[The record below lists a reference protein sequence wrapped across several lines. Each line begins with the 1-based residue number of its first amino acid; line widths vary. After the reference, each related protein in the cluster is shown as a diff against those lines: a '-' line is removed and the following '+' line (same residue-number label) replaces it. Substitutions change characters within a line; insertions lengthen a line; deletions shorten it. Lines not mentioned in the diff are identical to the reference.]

1 MVLKRVPILLAGLAA
16 SFALAGPALAED
28 PPGACHIGAYRLDD
42 GRFVDVGASLKAL
55 RWRTLDGRTG
65 KLTQGADGAWTSQ
78 LGWTDRPDG
87 VAVQF
92 GDCGQG
98 RINFESHPGQRI
110 AFDVQDSRFKGDGLT
125 LAGRL
130 VLPKGEGP
138 FPIVVLVH
146 GSENTSA
153 VEQNS
158 QQRMLPAQGLGVF
171 VYDKRGTGTSEGKY
185 TQDFRVL
192 ARDAAAA
199 VAEARRLA
207 GSKAARVGLDG
218 GSQGGW
224 IAPLAASLTPVDFV
238 IVRFGLAESAL
249 GEDRS
254 QVFDELTRAGYGPEV
269 LAKARKLTDATDK
282 VIASGFKDGWA
293 ELAEV
298 KRLYGEEAWFKGVEG
313 EFTGQIAH
321 EPEAKVKAIGP
332 TLDQGTSWDYEPVPV
347 LRALKAP
354 QLWILGGADREAPNV
369 ETRKQLLA
377 LVREGRPITVMS
389 FPNPDHGILQFET
402 DAQGKRTSTR
412 YADGYWRAE
421 ADFARSGRLDG
432 TYGQAEWLTR
442 RPKP

>member
-1 MVLKRVPILLAGLAA
+1 MTFKRFPTLFAGIAA
-16 SFALAGPALAED
+16 TFALAGPALAED
-28 PPGACHIGAYRLDD
+28 PHGACHIGAYRLDD
-42 GRFVDVGASLKAL
+42 GRFVDVGPSAKAL

-65 KLTQGADGAWTSQ
+65 KLTQAADGAWTSQ
-78 LGWTDRPDG
+78 LGWTDHPDG
-87 VAVQF
+87 IAFKF
-92 GDCGQG
+92 GDCGQDQ
-98 RINFESHPGQRI
+98 ISFEGHPGRRI
-110 AFDVQDSRFKGDGLT
+110 AFDVQDSKFKGDGLM

-130 VLPKGEGP
+130 VLPPGKGP

-146 GSENTSA
+146 GSESTSA
-153 VEQNS
+153 IEQNS

-171 VYDKRGTGTSEGKY
+171 VYDKRGSGGSEGKY

-207 GSKAARVGLDG
+207 GGKAGRVGLDG

-224 IAPLAASLTPVDFV
+224 IAPLAASQAPVDFV

-254 QVFDELTRAGYGPEV
+254 QVFDELTRNGYGPDV

-293 ELAEV
+293 EIAEA
-298 KRLYGEEAWFKGVEG
+298 KRLYGEDVWFKGVEG

-321 EPEAKVKAIGP
+321 NTEAEVKAVGP

-347 LRALKAP
+347 LQALKAP
-354 QLWILGGADREAPNV
+354 QLWILGGADREAPNL
-369 ETRKQLLA
+369 ETRKQLLG
-377 LVREGRPITVMS
+377 LVKQGRPITVLS
-389 FPNPDHGILQFET
+389 FPDTDHGILQFET

-412 YADGYWRAE
+412 YADGYWAAE
-421 ADFARSGRLDG
+421 ADFARSGRLEG
-432 TYGQAEWLTR
+432 AYGKAEWLTR